1 MRFSIDPV
9 FNYKVY
15 GHAMDEKKSPVRTRA
30 ALAKE
35 AGVGVETLRFY
46 EQKGLLGE
54 PARNASGYRIY
65 EVADLE
71 RLKFI
76 RRSQELGFSLQDIA
90 QLLELT
96 GNIRT
101 PRKKVRE
108 FAAARLELIRGK
120 IRDLQAMERA
130 LGKLVADCDGR
141 GEMKGCPIVE
151 FVAGG
156 NSSEKGGCDE

>member
-1 MRFSIDPV
+1 M
-9 FNYKVY
+9 K
-15 GHAMDEKKSPVRTRA
+15 EKITQTWTRTV
-30 ALAKE
+30 LAKA
-35 AGVGVETLRFY
+35 AGVGPETLRFY

-90 QLLELT
+90 QLLALT

-108 FAAARLELIRGK
+108 FAAARLDLIRGK

-130 LGKLVADCDGR
+130 LGKLVTDCDGV
-141 GEMKGCPIVE
+141 GAMKGCPIVE
-151 FVAGG
+151 FVAGE
-156 NSSEKGGCDE
+156 SSNQKGGCHE